1 MGTNYYRIPSVEE
14 MEERK
19 QRLLKEV
26 NNISLD
32 IISISNNFRTTIK
45 MDDYSQVTNPWE
57 RFTDGVKIHLGKK
70 SIGWKFIWNFHHNKY
85 YYNKESLFDFISTGR
100 IINEYGE
107 EIDINEFKE
116 ISLNWNKDGYDAE
129 KYSQEHKVYY
139 NYNDCHEKYIDGL
152 RVSTSTEFS

>member
-1 MGTNYYRIPSVEE
+1 MGTNYYKIPSVEE

-19 QRLLKEV
+19 ERLLKEI

-32 IISISNNFRTTIK
+32 TMSISNNFRTAIK
-45 MDDYSQVTNPWE
+45 MDDYNQGTNPWE
-57 RFTDGVKIHLGKK
+57 RFTDGVEVHLGKK

-85 YYNKESLFDFISTGR
+85 YYDKESLFEFISTGR

-107 EIDINEFKE
+107 EIDINQFKE
-116 ISLNWNKDGYDAE
+116 ISLEWNKDGYDAE

-139 NYNDCHEKYIDGL
+139 NNYDCYEKYIDGL